1 MAKLFSDKYEIIEE
15 IASGGMGVLYKANQL
30 NLNRVVALKVLHTQ
44 FTSDPSFLKRFDREA
59 RAMARLDH
67 QNIIRVYDVGQHEN
81 SHYIVMEYFPGKDL
95 RWMTVE
101 KGSFTPEETVEITI
115 QIAEA
120 LSFAHE
126 HGIIHRDIK
135 PGNIM
140 ILNRKIVKV
149 GDFGIAAA
157 ADEVSLTATGQVLGT
172 PEYMAPEQ
180 AKGEPFDGRADLY
193 ALGLVMYKMLTGS
206 SPYEG
211 LSKMAIVG
219 KLIYEKE
226 DSALIYKQPV
236 SNQLQQIILKL
247 IKKDASLRYPNA
259 RALID
264 DLNELRESLIL
275 EAAQRKF
282 RLKGGAAEATA
293 ALETGA
299 VPKES
304 VTPSPAMSASLA
316 GSGEATATLKR
327 SPEMAAAMT
336 SGPTVVTAA
345 PKSNNTMAI
354 GIGIGAVA
362 LVGALV
368 VYGLWPVSQET
379 QTTAPATTPS
389 SSSVPSEPSAG
400 TGIQPAV
407 SAEKNAPA
415 VSNPPPV
422 SLKNEAPSVPA
433 DKPMDRNAK
442 TERPLQKPTAD
453 KKPSEKKPAVA
464 VAKRET
470 EASHSTASPTPPA
483 SSPVEPNAAP
493 KQEEAPKVAAV
504 APPGVETQPLRP
516 DQIEKERILA
526 IVKRQE
532 EAFESKNVDLYLA
545 DLIKGGGDQRKEIIK
560 VFEQYARIDV
570 AFEVQDLDLAGDSAT
585 LKMVQNTRL
594 VSKSMRPDQRTKT
607 KVLWELGKV
616 ENNWKIRETKVLEKL
631 Q

>member
-1 MAKLFSDKYEIIEE
+1 
-15 IASGGMGVLYKANQL
+15 
-30 NLNRVVALKVLHTQ
+30 VALKVLHTQ
-44 FTSDPSFLKRFDREA
+44 FTSDPSFIKRFDREA

-101 KGSFTPEETVEITI
+101 KGSFTQEETVEITI

-120 LSFAHE
+120 LAFAHE

-140 ILNRKIVKV
+140 ISDRKIVKV

-226 DSALIYKQPV
+226 DSTLTYKQPV
-236 SNQLQQIILKL
+236 SSQLQQIILKL

-264 DLNELRESLIL
+264 DLNELRESLII
-275 EAAQRKF
+275 EAAQKKL
-282 RLKGGAAEATA
+282 RLKSGAAEATA

-299 VPKES
+299 ATKES
-304 VTPSPAMSASLA
+304 VTPAPAISASPA
-316 GSGEATATLKR
+316 GSGEATAALKR

-345 PKSNNTMAI
+345 PKSKKRLAI
-354 GIGIGAVA
+354 GIGISAAA
-362 LVGALV
+362 LVGV
-368 VYGLWPVSQET
+368 MIVYGLWPARQET
-379 QTTAPATTPS
+379 QTTAPTPPPPSVSAPMEQTSRSAAAPSTPS
-389 SSSVPSEPSAG
+389 
-400 TGIQPAV
+400 AV
-407 SAEKNAPA
+407 NSPV
-415 VSNPPPV
+415 VSNRQSTP
-422 SLKNEAPSVPA
+422 NPSSDSSKKETP
-433 DKPMDRNAK
+433 
-442 TERPLQKPTAD
+442 
-453 KKPSEKKPAVA
+453 KKPKAP
-464 VAKRET
+464 R
-470 EASHSTASPTPPA
+470 STTSPTPPA
-483 SSPVEPNAAP
+483 SSPVEPKAAP
-493 KQEEAPKVAAV
+493 KQEESPKVAAV
-504 APPGVETQPLRP
+504 VPPGVEMQPPRP
-516 DQIEKERILA
+516 DQVERDWILA

-532 EAFESKNVDLYLA
+532 EAFESKNVDLAMVDLA
-545 DLIKGGGDQRKEIIK
+545 TSDNELRKEITK
-560 VFEQYARIDV
+560 VFEQYARIEMSFD
-570 AFEVQDLDLAGDSAT
+570 VQDLTLTGDSAT
-585 LKMVQNTRL
+585 LKMIQSTRL
-594 VSKSMRPDQRTKT
+594 VSKGTRPEQKTRT
-607 KVLWELGKV
+607 KVLWELSKV
-616 ENNWKIRETKVLEKL
+616 ENSWKIRDTKVLEKL